1 MNETKNLSYAALEE
15 ALLNIQGEL
24 LQANRRLCLTPTK
37 LLLLVHLCNL
47 KPALKIL
54 RGAGWHHKHT
64 ARWRYLVRRGARK

>member
-15 ALLNIQGEL
+15 ALLNIPGEL

-37 LLLLVHLCNL
+37 LLVHLCNL
-47 KPALKIL
+47 KLALKVL

-64 ARWRYLVRRGARK
+64 ARWRYLVKRGARR